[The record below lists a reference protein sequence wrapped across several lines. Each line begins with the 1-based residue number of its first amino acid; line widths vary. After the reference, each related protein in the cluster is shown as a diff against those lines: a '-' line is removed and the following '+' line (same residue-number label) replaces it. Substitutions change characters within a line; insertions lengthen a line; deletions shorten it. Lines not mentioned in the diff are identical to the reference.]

1 MTDIGSLMREA
12 AILMVTGMSV
22 VFVFLT
28 TLIYIVRLISKL
40 VPEELPPQTRTMIQR
55 TTSTNTTGV
64 KPEVVAAISAAVQQY
79 RSAKQN

>member
-12 AILMVTGMSV
+12 AVLMVTGMSV

-28 TLIYIVRLISKL
+28 VLVYIVRLMSKL
-40 VPEELPPQTRTMIQR
+40 VPEELPPQARTITQR
-55 TTSTNTTGV
+55 KTFTDTTGV